1 MHLCEHTQPDTCSIT
16 GLWTLSMWPTVFLLA
31 ENLIHQRH
39 PAKLTLKFFGFSN
52 WMWICC
58 YLKNSECW
66 WWTKTPNNCW
76 WQDLSWTLL
85 NQHLGWR
92 ENWKLYMNCLHKNVG
107 VCVLYQSKRKNEI
120 AFTIFWFFINYKA
133 LSSSLNWVSWRMAT
147 NFTYI
152 HYYVLSQ
159 LFKPLKVCHV
169 K

>member
-39 PAKLTLKFFGFSN
+39 PAKLTLLFFFFFFFFFIKLTLKFFGFSN

-76 WQDLSWTLL
+76 WQDLSWTLTNAKSTSWL
-85 NQHLGWR
+85 ER
-92 ENWKLYMNCLHKNVG
+92 KLEIVYELFTQKCWCLCFISIKAKEWNS
-107 VCVLYQSKRKNEI
+107 LYNI
-120 AFTIFWFFINYKA
+120 LI
-133 LSSSLNWVSWRMAT
+133 L
-147 NFTYI
+147 
-152 HYYVLSQ
+152 HQ
-159 LFKPLKVCHV
+159 L
-169 K
+169 